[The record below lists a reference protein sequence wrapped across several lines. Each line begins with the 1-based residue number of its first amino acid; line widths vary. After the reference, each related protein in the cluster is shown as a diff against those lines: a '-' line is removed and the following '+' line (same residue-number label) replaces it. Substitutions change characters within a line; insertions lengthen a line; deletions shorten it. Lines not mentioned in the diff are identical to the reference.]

1 MAIDVNHDRISVSRQ
16 CDLLELPRSSCY
28 YRAHEDADE
37 AAFNDRLMRWIDRQ
51 YLLTPF
57 FGVARMTAQLRREG
71 ESVNAKR
78 VRRLMR
84 LMGLEAIYPK
94 PRTSMKNPEN
104 KVYPYLL
111 KGVKIERSDQ
121 VWATDITY
129 IPLHRG
135 FVYLTAVMDWF
146 SRFVLSWELSVTMD
160 VSFCLDALRRALS
173 LGTPRKPEIFNSDQG
188 SQFTSSAFTGELL
201 EAGVRISMD
210 GRGRAFDNIFT
221 ERLWRSVK
229 YEEVYLHDYQT
240 PPEATNGLGNY
251 FTFYNH
257 ARPHQAL
264 KWRTPAEVYGVKPT
278 PAESRWLRQRLTQ
291 GGPAVVAAASPLA
304 LRAHCEAAATTGRI
318 HLNSTGC
325 APS

>member
-1 MAIDVNHDRISVSRQ
+1 MAINANHRRIPVSRQ
-16 CDLLELPRSSCY
+16 CELLGLSRSSWY
-28 YRAHEDADE
+28 YRSQADSDEE
-37 AAFNDRLMRWIDRQ
+37 AYNDRLMRWIDRQ

-57 FGVARMTAQLRREG
+57 FGVARMTQQLRREG
-71 ESVNAKR
+71 ETVNAKR

-94 PRTSMKNPEN
+94 PRTSVKNPEN

-111 KGVKIERSDQ
+111 KGVKIERNDQ

-146 SRFVLSWELSVTMD
+146 SRFVLAWELSVTMD
-160 VSFCLDALRRALS
+160 VSFCLDALKRSLS
-173 LGTPRKPEIFNSDQG
+173 LGTPEIFNSDQG
-188 SQFTSSAFTGELL
+188 SQFTSSAFTGVLL
-201 EAGVRISMD
+201 GAGVRISMD

-240 PPEATNGLGNY
+240 PTEASLGIGNY

-264 KWRTPAEVYGVKPT
+264 NWQTPAEVYGVKPT
-278 PAESRWLRQRLTQ
+278 AAEAKWLRQRLTMQ
-291 GGPAVVAAASPLA
+291 GGPAVVAAVTPLA
-304 LRAHCEAAATTGRI
+304 LRARCETAATTGRV
-318 HLNSTGC
+318 HLNSTSC

>member
-1 MAIDVNHDRISVSRQ
+1 MAIEVNHRGIPVSRQ
-16 CDLLELPRSSCY
+16 CELLGLPRSSWY
-28 YRAHEDADE
+28 YRARTDAGEE
-37 AAFNDRLMRWIDRQ
+37 AYNDRLMRLIDRH
-51 YLLTPF
+51 YLLAPF
-57 FGVARMTAQLRREG
+57 FGVARMTAQLRRDG

-84 LMGLEAIYPK
+84 LMGLETIYPK
-94 PRTSMKNPEN
+94 PRTSVKSPAN

-111 KGVKIERSDQ
+111 RGLAIDRRDQ

-146 SRFVLSWELSVTMD
+146 SRFVLAWELSVTMD
-160 VSFCLDALRRALS
+160 VSFCLDALKRALS
-173 LGTPRKPEIFNSDQG
+173 LGTPEIFNSDQG
-188 SQFTSSAFTGELL
+188 SQFTSSAFTGVLL
-201 EAGVRISMD
+201 GAGVRISMD

-229 YEEVYLHDYQT
+229 YEEVYLHDYPT
-240 PPEATNGLGNY
+240 PPEASCGLGNY

-264 KWRTPAEVYGVKPT
+264 
-278 PAESRWLRQRLTQ
+278 
-291 GGPAVVAAASPLA
+291 
-304 LRAHCEAAATTGRI
+304 
-318 HLNSTGC
+318 N
-325 APS
+325 